1 MCISS
6 GFFRWFNMVV
16 GVARSQSV
24 DIIIRKLRRK
34 KPYLELEMYTR
45 FKHLMLWS
53 CSHPLSSLSPWLW
66 WAAVVVV
73 ESVVVADTDADV
85 VCC

>member
-34 KPYLELEMYTR
+34 KTILRARDVYAFQVPHVVVLFT
-45 FKHLMLWS
+45 
-53 CSHPLSSLSPWLW
+53 SL
-66 WAAVVVV
+66 VVV
-73 ESVVVADTDADV
+73 EPVVMVGRRCRCR
-85 VCC
+85 VCGGG